1 MTTPKAILQMCDC
14 DKFIKWANPV
24 VDRRRLLDEDELSR
38 DGMVNELKEVNMILK
53 DISGRILL
61 AVIVMVAILVSVAMK

>member
-1 MTTPKAILQMCDC
+1 MCDC